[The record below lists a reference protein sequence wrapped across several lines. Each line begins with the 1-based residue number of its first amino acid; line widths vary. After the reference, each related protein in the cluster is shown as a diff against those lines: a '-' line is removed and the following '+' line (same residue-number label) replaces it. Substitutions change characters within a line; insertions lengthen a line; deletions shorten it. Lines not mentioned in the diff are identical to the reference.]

1 MGNPLRNG
9 AVNQEMRLEESLTQG
24 LQTWTDGRDRREK
37 PTGLKNYLN
46 IESKRE
52 GGTDSDLSGIKT

>member
-1 MGNPLRNG
+1 MRND
-9 AVNQEMRLEESLTQG
+9 AVVQEMGLEESLTQG

-37 PTGLKNYLN
+37 PTGLRNYLN
-46 IESKRE
+46 IGSKGE